1 MTPAALLRS
10 VPPLLDAGRRPL
22 IPGPFLRSEARVLG
36 VPERRLNSRYFR
48 TVFGGVVVD
57 ARIPDTVVV
66 RARAAL
72 LVCPEGGVISHW
84 TAARLWGEWCRTAT
98 GCTSLS

>member
-1 MTPAALLRS
+1 MP
-10 VPPLLDAGRRPL
+10 DAPPL

-57 ARIPDTVVV
+57 ARIILKRLDN
-66 RARAAL
+66 RAP
-72 LVCPEGGVISHW
+72 VQMG
-84 TAARLWGEWCRTAT
+84 
-98 GCTSLS
+98 

>member
-1 MTPAALLRS
+1 MP
-10 VPPLLDAGRRPL
+10 DASPL

-84 TAARLWGEWCRTAT
+84 TAACRWGGESFRTAT
-98 GCTSLS
+98 GSTSLLCGT